1 MAEKMQAD
9 GVLSR
14 QAVFVRYCLKFAWK
28 GECPVGERRL
38 CYGCMDF
45 KSSDDTVCPNCGYAD
60 DTPYDPNYIEPGTI
74 LSEKYVIGTMI
85 GANSEGATYI
95 GYNQSIGCRV
105 LIREYMPQGLC
116 SRVRGRAAI
125 SVDPKAVVQYKALM
139 SEFADLNKSLAHMRN
154 VDHINPTLD
163 MFTANNT
170 TYAVSEYLEGITLVD
185 YLKDNAGELTWKQVS
200 EMFPTFF
207 TTLSLLHNNGIIHRA
222 ISPETIYVTDR
233 NVLRL
238 CAFSISAVR
247 TVQAELPC
255 EIFHGYAAPEQYS
268 ATAKQGTWTDVYG
281 ICAVLYRILTGC
293 KPTDAPSRMQNDNLC
308 APHEMNPNI
317 PKHVSRV
324 IMKGLNLY
332 ADDRIKNVTELVT
345 ELFDQP
351 EEPEAPKPIPPESP
365 QRARQRAAA
374 HEAEAARRRQM
385 RDYEE
390 GAYDSD
396 PNESFLDRVKIPV
409 IVGVLLVCLLL
420 VIAIIVINLMDTKPI
435 TPVDT
440 VSRIETTFYPTETD
454 NIVSETAAEEPTVN
468 PELDS
473 TIPDLIGKNYEMKK
487 QQLEADGWLYL
498 EAEYEYSDDFK
509 AGYIM
514 AQAKPA
520 GTPFKS
526 GSTITVTVSK
536 GPSSIRLPEYKGKTL
551 KQYEEELEALGLTNY
566 NTEAVVNYKY
576 DNNMVV
582 ELSREAG
589 EEFDLNGTETLRI
602 YYVNNPPPTEA
613 YAPID
618 DPPAPGNDDSSYEII
633 ETAPPAPDHDVDG
646 PVTIHGNEG
655 PPTIPNNDGE

>member
-1 MAEKMQAD
+1 M
-9 GVLSR
+9 
-14 QAVFVRYCLKFAWK
+14 
-28 GECPVGERRL
+28 GERRL

-74 LSEKYVIGTMI
+74 LSEKYVIGVMI

-116 SRVRGRAAI
+116 SRVRGRATI
-125 SVDPKAVVQYKALM
+125 SVDPKSVVQYKALM
-139 SEFADLNKSLAHMRN
+139 LEFADLNKSLAHMRN
-154 VDHINPTLD
+154 VAHINPTLD

-308 APHEMNPNI
+308 TPHEMNPNI

-332 ADDRIKNVTELVT
+332 IDDRIKTVTELVT

-351 EEPEAPKPIPPESP
+351 DEPDTPKPIPPESP

-390 GAYDSD
+390 GAYDTD
-396 PNESFLDRVKIPV
+396 TNESFLDRVKIPV

-420 VIAIIVINLMDTKPI
+420 VIAIVVINLMDTNPI
-435 TPVDT
+435 LPPDT
-440 VSRIETTFYPTETD
+440 VVRIETTVPPTETD
-454 NIVSETAAEEPTVN
+454 NNIVSETVAEPTAD
-468 PELDS
+468 PALDS

-487 QQLEADGWLYL
+487 QQLEAEGWLYL
-498 EAEYEYSDDFK
+498 EAEYEFSDDFK

-514 AQAKPA
+514 GQSKKA

-536 GPSSIRLPEYKGKTL
+536 GPSSIKLPEYKGKTL

-602 YYVNNPPPTEA
+602 YYVNNPPPTEPELDA
-613 YAPID
+613 PPAPID
-618 DPPAPGNDDSSYEII
+618 DEPYYEP
-633 ETAPPAPDHDVDG
+633 EDPPAPDG
-646 PVTIHGNEG
+646 NIGGGVTIQGMEG
-655 PPTIPNNDGE
+655 PPTAPNNGDE